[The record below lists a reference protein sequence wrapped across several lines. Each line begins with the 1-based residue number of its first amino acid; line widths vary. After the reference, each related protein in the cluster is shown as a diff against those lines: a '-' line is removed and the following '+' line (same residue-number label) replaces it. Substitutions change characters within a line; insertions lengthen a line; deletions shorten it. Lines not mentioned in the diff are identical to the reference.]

1 VTELARDLVG
11 HADYLLSGVLLM
23 LGLHGMLTHSNL
35 VRKLI
40 AMSVLQVA
48 VIVFFIAL
56 AAKSGAAPPVAVEGL
71 LPPGQGYVNPLPH
84 ALMLTAIVVSVS
96 TTGVALALLVRLH
109 RRFGSLD
116 EDALLR
122 KLGE

>member
-1 VTELARDLVG
+1 VTETLRDLLD
-11 HADYLLSGVLLM
+11 HADYFLAGALLV
-23 LGLHGMLTHSNL
+23 LGLHGILARSNL

-48 VIVFFIAL
+48 VIVFFISL
-56 AAKSGAAPPVAVEGL
+56 ASRTGAAPPIAVEGF
-71 LPPGQGYVNPLPH
+71 LPPAGGYVNPLPH

-109 RRFGSLD
+109 QRFGTVD
-116 EDALLR
+116 EDELLE
-122 KLGE
+122 KLRE